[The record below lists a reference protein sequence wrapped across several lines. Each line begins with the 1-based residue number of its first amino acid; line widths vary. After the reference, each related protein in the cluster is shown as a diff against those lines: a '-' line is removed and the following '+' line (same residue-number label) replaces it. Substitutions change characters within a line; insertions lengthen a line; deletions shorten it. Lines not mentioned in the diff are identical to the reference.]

1 MKKNYKYL
9 FILPVFLGAIF
20 LSENAF
26 SLLTNF
32 SSVNRA
38 GDPVGPGLS
47 SSKNC
52 TGCHSGIALVTNNQ
66 VSRQFTF
73 GANET
78 SYIPG
83 NTYTIKFKIVTG
95 GSVGFSSTV
104 LRNDSNTMAGTW
116 SVLDTAETKI
126 FPHLASGRFYMNH
139 RVGTTTGGFKEYQFK
154 WTAPAQGTGPV
165 TFYFGSLTS
174 NDDQSSSGDTTFLN
188 SYVIAEGSTTGIPT
202 INGSANCRIYPNP
215 VQEKLNLSFVQT
227 ENSNVSVSLI
237 ALDGK
242 QQWILFNEA
251 KAAGTHHLSFNLAG
265 LVQPGI
271 YFLRLEGSGINHI
284 QKVLVY

>member
-1 MKKNYKYL
+1 MKNIYKYL
-9 FILPVFLGAIF
+9 FILPVLVAGLLI
-20 LSENAF
+20 SENAF

-38 GDPVGPGLS
+38 GDPIGPGLT

-52 TGCHSGIALVTNNQ
+52 TGCHSGMTPISNNQ

-78 SYIPG
+78 KYIPG
-83 NTYTIKFKIVTG
+83 NTYTIKFKIVAG
-95 GSVGFSSTV
+95 GTVGFSATV

-116 SVLDTAETKI
+116 SVLDTSQTKI

-139 RVGTTTGGFKEYQFK
+139 RIGSTTGGVREYQFK

-174 NDDQSSSGDTTFLN
+174 NDDQSSSGDSTFLN
-188 SYVIAEGSTTGIPT
+188 SYVIAEGTTTGLST
-202 INGSANCRIYPNP
+202 YSGSSICEVYPNP
-215 VQEKLNLSFVQT
+215 VNEKVTISFVQRDPG
-227 ENSNVSVSLI
+227 NVTINLTS
-237 ALDGK
+237 LDGK
-242 QQWILFNEA
+242 NQWILFNEA
-251 KAAGTHHLSFNLAG
+251 KGAGMHQLSFNLTG
-265 LVQPGI
+265 LVKPGI